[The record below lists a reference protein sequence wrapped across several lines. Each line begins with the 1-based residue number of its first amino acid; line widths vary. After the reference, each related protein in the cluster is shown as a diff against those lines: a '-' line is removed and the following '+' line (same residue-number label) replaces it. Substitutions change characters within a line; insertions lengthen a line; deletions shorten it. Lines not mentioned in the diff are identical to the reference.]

1 MKCCS
6 WFCVAVF
13 SLATIASSGATADDE
28 AASGVRVVPSLMGL
42 PVSQTAMARTLLFGN
57 LATRNPEKA
66 LALLHNAS
74 DSHYGPAEFVLG
86 GVLANDK
93 QDTAKINEGSEYLAR
108 AARDGCSGAAGL
120 LGNML
125 YAASAQHPETEAVA
139 LKFLRA
145 GAEGGDALAQG
156 MLGAA
161 YSRGSRSL
169 PKEPVAAYAWVRLSL
184 SHQQQSQRMHD
195 ASTALEQRVLGALEK
210 GDRER
215 AEKLATEFL
224 ARYGRQKYAFCSQ
237 SDDLTKSPE

>member
-1 MKCCS
+1 MKCCC
-6 WFCVAVF
+6 WFGVSV
-13 SLATIASSGATADDE
+13 LGLVIIVGSSAIADD
-28 AASGVRVVPSLMGL
+28 AAPAGGRVNPDLKGL
-42 PVSQTAMARTLLFGN
+42 AVSQTAVARTLLFGDP
-57 LATRNPEKA
+57 ASRNPEKA
-66 LALLHNAS
+66 LALLRSAS
-74 DSHYGPAEFVLG
+74 DSKYGPAEFVLG

-93 QDTAKINEGSEYLAR
+93 QDAAKIKEGSEYLAH
-108 AARDGCSGAAGL
+108 AARDGCSGATGL

-156 MLGAA
+156 MLAAA

-169 PKEPVAAYAWVRLSL
+169 PKEPVAAYAGGRLSL

-195 ASTALEQRVLGALEK
+195 ASTALDQRVLGALEK